1 MLKMKVKVTA
11 KVARGITRSQIRM
24 KAASQGHS

>member
-1 MLKMKVKVTA
+1 MKVKVTA

-24 KAASQGHS
+24 EAGSQGQS